1 MFLRVIKK
9 FVIIA
14 LALNCVLIGVL
25 WFSRPDRRA
34 AAIHIFAVGQGDG
47 IYIRTPEGYDI
58 VIDGGP
64 SPRAILS
71 KLGTAMP
78 FYDRTIDAVI
88 LSHPH
93 ADHIIGLIALLV
105 RYRVKQVY
113 LSGAEHNTPEYRAF
127 LELLSQHT
135 EIQKIKVDHPFT
147 VVFSNDTRLEFLYP
161 AMDVTGPEALDFM
174 SKNVNN
180 TSVVVRFTHKGES
193 ALFTGDIE
201 KEAENYLVSR
211 YGVAD
216 AATERETRLRAKI
229 LKVPHQGSRT
239 SSTDEFLQAVH
250 PEIAVIPVGA
260 ENKYGHPHKETIDRL
275 AKFGIKVLR
284 TDYDGDVVLRL
295 PLDFPK

>member
-1 MFLRVIKK
+1 MILRTVKK

-14 LALNCVLIGVL
+14 LVVNCALIGVL
-25 WFSRPDRRA
+25 LFSRSAHP

-71 KLGTAMP
+71 KLGRAMP

-93 ADHIIGLIALLV
+93 ADHVIGLIALLL

-113 LSGAEHNTPEYRAF
+113 LSGAAHNTPEYRAF
-127 LELLSQHT
+127 LELLRQHT
-135 EIQKIKVDHPFT
+135 EIQKIKVDHQFI
-147 VVFSNDTRLEFLYP
+147 VAFSPDTRLEFLYP
-161 AMDVTGPEALDFM
+161 TMDVAGTEALDFM
-174 SKNVNN
+174 GQNVNN
-180 TSVVVRFTHKGES
+180 TSVVVRFTHKQES

-211 YGVAD
+211 YAS
-216 AATERETRLRAKI
+216 AEENPETETRLQAEI
-229 LKVPHQGSRT
+229 LKVPHQGSKT
-239 SSTDEFLQAVH
+239 SSTIEFLQAVH
-250 PEIAVIPVGA
+250 PKIAVIPVGA
-260 ENKYGHPHKETIDRL
+260 KNRYGHPHKDTIDRL
-275 AKFGIKVLR
+275 TEFGIKILR
-284 TDYDGDVVLRL
+284 TDYDGDIVLYL
-295 PLDFPK
+295 P